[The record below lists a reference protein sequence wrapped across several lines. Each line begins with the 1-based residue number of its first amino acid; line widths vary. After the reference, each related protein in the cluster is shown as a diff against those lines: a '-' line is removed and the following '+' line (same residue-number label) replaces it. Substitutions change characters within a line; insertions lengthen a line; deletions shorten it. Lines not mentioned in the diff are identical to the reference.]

1 MEVVPLRQRIEL
13 QTEANAHGWM
23 LPRLR
28 LWQDGDGQGNALLY
42 VGVDLATDG
51 GDPALGIGLQM
62 RAAPGSPL
70 YRLSGWW
77 RAWRTPSSP

>member
-1 MEVVPLRQRIEL
+1 MSRQRIEL
-13 QTEANAHGWM
+13 QTDANAHGFM

-42 VGVDLATDG
+42 VGVDLATEG

-62 RAAPGSPL
+62 RAAPGSLL
-70 YRLSGWW
+70 YRLTGWW
-77 RAWRTPSSP
+77 RARRKSSS